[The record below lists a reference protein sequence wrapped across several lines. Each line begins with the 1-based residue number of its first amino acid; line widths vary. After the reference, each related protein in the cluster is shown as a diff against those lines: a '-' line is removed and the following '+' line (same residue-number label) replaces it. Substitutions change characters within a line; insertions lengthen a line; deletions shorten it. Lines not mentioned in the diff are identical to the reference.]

1 MPAALSPG
9 AARVFL
15 SVADAWYPVG
25 RDAEEGPGASRVDL
39 MAQVPAVLVPGE
51 TQRLEI
57 GLRVLEWL
65 PRLTLKRR
73 GFGWL
78 PREDRLALLERL
90 EKTRLVPVRERAQRL
105 RAIVGACY
113 RAACT
118 QPSSASA

>member
-78 PREDRLALLERL
+78 RCGLLRRLGGRLLD
-90 EKTRLVPVRERAQRL
+90 QR
-105 RAIVGACY
+105 
-113 RAACT
+113 
-118 QPSSASA
+118 